1 MIHRKVKKNDT
12 VKVIAGKDKGKTGK
26 VLKVY
31 PEKDRAIVQ
40 GVNFTKKHTRRTRQD
55 DKGGIIQREASL
67 NISNLAV
74 ICKGCNRPTR
84 VGMDILADGSRVRFC
99 KKCKEVL

>member
-1 MIHRKVKKNDT
+1 MLHIKKNDT
-12 VKVIAGKDKGKTGK
+12 VKVIAGKDRGKTGK

-31 PEKDRAIVQ
+31 PAKARAIVQ
-40 GVNFTKKHTRRTRQD
+40 GVNFTKKHARRTRQNEQ
-55 DKGGIIQREASL
+55 GGIVQREASI
-67 NISNLAV
+67 NIANLTV

-84 VGMDILADGSRVRFC
+84 VGIDVLNDGSKVRYC